1 MHFGMR
7 PETGKVAS
15 TSSSLYFPYYIFF
28 FTAVLLFALIQGRK
42 TRRSNVHI
50 EGHQEMIYSMAT
62 RRHSDAIRRCNKTGY
77 VLPSS
82 TTAGLGIQQ
91 FSFFFHLLLFHFL
104 SSLAHASI
112 FFYFPRSYSPSSLL
126 CAFFLRIYFSF
137 FLLCARICRRL
148 YFFVCLYCPLTS
160 LALCK

>member
-1 MHFGMR
+1 MDKKFPHAFWYAPR
-7 PETGKVAS
+7 DWQSRLDVLFIIFPV
-15 TSSSLYFPYYIFF
+15 LYFF

-91 FSFFFHLLLFHFL
+91 FSFFFSSSSIPLSLLTRARKHFFLFSSIVFTIKSVMRIFSSHLLLFFSSSVSLFGSHF
-104 SSLAHASI
+104 H
-112 FFYFPRSYSPSSLL
+112 
-126 CAFFLRIYFSF
+126 
-137 FLLCARICRRL
+137 
-148 YFFVCLYCPLTS
+148 
-160 LALCK
+160 